1 MKRHDRMQRVK
12 SGGRNS
18 LASWTSVRSPAR
30 VLVNWLVTKF
40 CKRLP
45 SLRAKRW
52 LLRKLGARIGKNVG
66 FSESADID
74 FFFPDL
80 IEVGDNTVIGFQTLI
95 LTHEFLVGEFR
106 KAPVKIGKN
115 VLVGARCIILP
126 GVEIGDGA
134 TVSAMSLVNK
144 DVPAG
149 ETWGGIPA
157 RKIRMPPIPRNQNT
171 KSIIYDV

>member
-1 MKRHDRMQRVK
+1 MKRHERMQRVK
-12 SGGRNS
+12 TVSRNS
-18 LASWTSVRSPAR
+18 LASWTSVRPTPI
-30 VLVNWLVTKF
+30 VLRNWLVTKF

-45 SLRAKRW
+45 SLRAKRA
-52 LLRKLGARIGKNVG
+52 LLRAIGAKIGDNVA

-80 IEVGDNTVIGFQTLI
+80 IEIGDNTVIGFQTLI
-95 LTHEFLVGEFR
+95 LAHEFLVGEFR

-115 VLVGARCIILP
+115 VLVGARCIVLP

-149 ETWGGIPA
+149 EMWGGIPA
-157 RKIRMPPIPRNQNT
+157 RPIG
-171 KSIIYDV
+171 KSAR